1 MKTPETIA
9 ESPVMTVEVARAS
22 IMEIRQ
28 RVAVMG
34 ANDSE
39 FWSLDQV
46 LEKLDKGELIPET
59 AVEEAN
65 SILDG
70 KQDYH

>member
-1 MKTPETIA
+1 MKTPEILPEA
-9 ESPVMTVEVARAS
+9 SPMTVEAAREA
-22 IMEIRQ
+22 IAEIRQ

-46 LEKLDKGELIPET
+46 LEKLGKGELQPAE
-59 AVEEAN
+59 AVEEVN
-65 SILDG
+65 LILNG

>member
-1 MKTPETIA
+1 
-9 ESPVMTVEVARAS
+9 
-22 IMEIRQ
+22 MEIRQ

-65 SILDG
+65 SILNG